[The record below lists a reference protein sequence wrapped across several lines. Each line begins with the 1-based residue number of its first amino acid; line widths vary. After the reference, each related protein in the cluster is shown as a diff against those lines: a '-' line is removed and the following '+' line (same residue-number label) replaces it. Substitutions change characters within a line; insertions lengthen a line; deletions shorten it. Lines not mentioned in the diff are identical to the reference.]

1 MKKFRNRLTFVFVL
15 LIGLSVGI
23 LGIFVS
29 NLIERTYL
37 DSLSE
42 RLTKEARLLAN
53 TIDWQ
58 QDVEEMDRLSDMYG
72 KSLDLRLTFIAA
84 DGTVIGDSES
94 DPDTMENHADRPEFQ
109 QALGKPVEVGESTRY
124 SATVEK
130 ELMYIAFP
138 VVREEQPV
146 GVVRVAMSLEAINV
160 SIRQIWM
167 SLIVGLLLLLIV
179 AALVSSR
186 LARGITRPI
195 EDMTHLARGITH
207 GDFSHDPVH
216 VKSRDELGQLA
227 RAIQHMSISLQRQL
241 GTIRESERRWKSVI
255 ETMPSGLL
263 LVDSKGQIVLVNP
276 EIENLLGVKRTE
288 IIGGSY
294 TQFAHTSHL
303 GHLIDHCIRTKSNVR
318 EEIHFSLPDERILE
332 ASLSPVKDDRDRI
345 LGVVIILHDMTAI
358 RRLEK
363 MRSEFVANVSHEIKT
378 PVTSLIGFTET
389 LLDGAL
395 EDEETC
401 RNFLEIIHDESQRLH
416 RLIGDILELS
426 KIESR
431 ELKLRTETVDVSQ
444 LVRSTAGTLQSQVDT
459 NELSLELHLPETLQV
474 EGDKD
479 RIRQIVVNL
488 LANAIAYTPEGGRI
502 NISVRN
508 EGENWVLEVADTGV
522 GIPKEDLP
530 RIFERFYRVDK
541 ARSRESG
548 GTGLGLAIVKHLVD
562 VLNGTIEV
570 KSQVGVGTTFKV
582 TFPIKKK
589 NR

>member
-474 EGDKD
+474 EGDED